1 MRYPTLLLLLGNDA
15 GAAARLACAIELA
28 RRLESHL
35 VGLSC
40 RSPSP
45 GTPAGLADEPAMG
58 ELRRAEDAALAR
70 EAVFRRR
77 CEAGRVAFELAI
89 REAAPLEALVEASIG
104 ADLLIVSQPD
114 PLDGAFER
122 RMQLVA
128 QLLARSPRPTL
139 VLPPYEQRAQAGST
153 ALVAVDGS
161 VQAARAVADAL
172 PLLLRAS
179 EVHLVSVAR
188 GQGAEFAGR
197 QAVLERTATWL
208 MRHGIGSRRE
218 VIADERD
225 AGAVLRSHAERIGAG
240 IVVMGAWGR
249 PRVVERVLGGTTRDM
264 LARMHRPVLF
274 SR

>member
-1 MRYPTLLLLLGNDA
+1 MRLPTLLLLLVDDT
-15 GAAARLACAIELA
+15 GADVRLAYAIDLA

-40 RSPSP
+40 RHVSP
-45 GTPAGLADEPAMG
+45 GLASGSAGDPAGRTV
-58 ELRRAEDAALAR
+58 RRSENAALSR
-70 EAVFRRR
+70 EAAFRRR

-89 REAAPLEALVEASIG
+89 RDATPLEALLEQSIG
-104 ADLLIVSQPD
+104 ADLLIIGQPD
-114 PLDGAFER
+114 PLDGAFDQ

-139 VLPPYEQRAQAGST
+139 VLPAYMERAQAGST

-161 VQAARAVADAL
+161 PQAARAVADAL

-188 GQGAEFAGR
+188 TRGADFAAC
-197 QAVLERTATWL
+197 QAIQERTATWL
-208 MRHGIGSRRE
+208 MRHGIRTLRD
-218 VIADERD
+218 VIADEREP
-225 AGAVLRSHAERIGAG
+225 GAVLMSQASHLGAD

-249 PRVVERVLGGTTRDM
+249 PRVVERLLGGATRDM

-274 SR
+274 SH

>member
-1 MRYPTLLLLLGNDA
+1 MRYPTLLLLLDDDT
-15 GAAARLACAIELA
+15 GADARLGYAIDLA

-40 RSPSP
+40 RRQSE
-45 GTPAGLADEPAMG
+45 GAAMTLADDPSGRES
-58 ELRRAEDAALAR
+58 RRAEDAALSR
-70 EAVFRRR
+70 EAQFRRR
-77 CEAGRVAFELAI
+77 CEAGRVAFDVAI
-89 REAAPLEALVEASIG
+89 RDAAPLDALIEQSIG
-104 ADLLIVSQPD
+104 ADLLVIGQPD

-139 VLPPYEQRAQAGST
+139 VLPAYMDRVQAGST

-161 VQAARAVADAL
+161 TQAARAVADAL
-172 PLLLRAS
+172 PLLERAK
-179 EVHLVSVAR
+179 EVHLVSVACTP
-188 GQGAEFAGR
+188 GAEVAAC
-197 QAVLERTATWL
+197 QEVQERTATWL
-208 MRHGIGSRRE
+208 MRHGIRTRRD
-218 VIADERD
+218 VIADGRD
-225 AGAVLRSHAERIGAG
+225 AGAVLLSHASHLKAD

-249 PRVVERVLGGTTRDM
+249 PRMVERLLGGATRDM